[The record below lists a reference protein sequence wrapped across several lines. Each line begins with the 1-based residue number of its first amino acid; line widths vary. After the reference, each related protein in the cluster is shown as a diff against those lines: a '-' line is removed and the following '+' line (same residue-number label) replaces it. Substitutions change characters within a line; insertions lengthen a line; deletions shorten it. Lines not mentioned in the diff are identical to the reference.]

1 MGLLIFYSSLTH
13 ISLSSSPSAVQYS
26 PPPSPS
32 PLSHSLSSSLFP
44 VALFSSY
51 SWIWATIN
59 FLSTITD
66 LYPSLVFFPLLFA
79 LFSLFYRRGSGCGS
93 RLWLWFP
100 IVGLV
105 VIFDYDQH
113 QRRSLGCGSGLW
125 ISPLCSISRWTDRAL
140 SSHQRVGSL
149 NQFLAQEFC
158 EWTSGFVK
166 EARTRI
172 TTRITH
178 WFYSVWAILFHR
190 FTVQVS
196 SPSSLWFSWY
206 FSVYFWFFLSS

>member
-1 MGLLIFYSSLTH
+1 MWYMGLLIFYSSLTH

-105 VIFDYDQH
+105 VGLS
-113 QRRSLGCGSGLW
+113 SLFYIPVNW
-125 ISPLCSISRWTDRAL
+125 PSPFVSSESRLFESILGAESLFSESPKSSLPSSIRCSIS
-140 SSHQRVGSL
+140 VM
-149 NQFLAQEFC
+149 
-158 EWTSGFVK
+158 
-166 EARTRI
+166 
-172 TTRITH
+172 
-178 WFYSVWAILFHR
+178 
-190 FTVQVS
+190 
-196 SPSSLWFSWY
+196 
-206 FSVYFWFFLSS
+206 